1 MVAHSEYTIT
11 TEVYVFNEW
20 IAMVCALY
28 LYQVFFFSLKEK
40 QAQVMTKKK
49 AAKKFIGE
57 SDAWAMSRIF

>member
-1 MVAHSEYTIT
+1 MVTHSEYTIT

-28 LYQVFFFSLKEK
+28 LCQVFFFLFKGETGTGND
-40 QAQVMTKKK
+40 QKK
-49 AAKKFIGE
+49 APKFIGE